1 MSTYDIE
8 RGRPYQGGGGNSGF
22 AGSTRGGDFGGNY
35 GGGGEDPLVTSL
47 KENIRQISNNVTNL
61 TKMVSNLGA
70 PGRDSPEL
78 REKLNSTIETTK
90 LIIRNATQQIRDLSG
105 NVRGSPEERNQQKM
119 VHQKLTKDFG
129 VWLQKFQEISK
140 ISAQKERSTPLPAA
154 NTYNAPPTTNNRQTQ
169 PAWGKQANNQEQYHH
184 QYEEDRD
191 EKQGLLEASRRD
203 NLMQIEGEREFNDA
217 MIQDRE
223 EGIKQIEATI
233 TEVGGIFQDLAQ
245 IVHEQGFMIDNI
257 ESNVESTSHNTAEA
271 VVELRK
277 ASKHQRSARTK
288 MCWLMLIIAI
298 VIGVI
303 AVAIYFGVK

>member
-1 MSTYDIE
+1 MY
-8 RGRPYQGGGGNSGF
+8 
-22 AGSTRGGDFGGNY
+22 
-35 GGGGEDPLVTSL
+35 GGGEDPLVSSL
-47 KENIRQISNNVTNL
+47 KENIKQISNNVTNL
-61 TKMVSNLGA
+61 TKMVSTLGTN
-70 PGRDSPEL
+70 RDGPEL

-154 NTYNAPPTTNNRQTQ
+154 NAYNAPPQNTRQPSQ
-169 PAWGKQANNQEQYHH
+169 QWGKPQNNQEQYHH
-184 QYEEDRD
+184 QYADEQD
-191 EKQGLLEASRRD
+191 EKQGLLDSSRRD
-203 NLMQIEGEREFNDA
+203 TLMQIENEREFNDA

-257 ESNVESTSHNTAEA
+257 ESNVESTSHHTAEA

-298 VIGVI
+298 VLGVI
-303 AVAIYFGVK
+303 AVAIYFGIK

>member
-1 MSTYDIE
+1 MAYDIE
-8 RGRPYQGGGGNSGF
+8 RGRPYQGGNSGY
-22 AGSTRGGDFGGNY
+22 AGSTRGGGG
-35 GGGGEDPLVTSL
+35 GEFSGGEDPLVSSL
-47 KENIRQISNNVTNL
+47 KENIKQVSNNVTNL
-61 TKMVSNLGA
+61 TKMVSTLGTN
-70 PGRDSPEL
+70 RDGPEL

-105 NVRGSPEERNQQKM
+105 NIRGTPEERNQQKM

-154 NTYNAPPTTNNRQTQ
+154 NAYNAQPPTNQRQPSQT
-169 PAWGKQANNQEQYHH
+169 WGKQQPQQTNQEQYHH
-184 QYEEDRD
+184 QYDTDGD
-191 EKQGLLEASRRD
+191 EKAGLLDSSRRD
-203 NLMQIEGEREFNDA
+203 TLMQIENEREFNDA

-257 ESNVESTSHNTAEA
+257 ESNVESTSHHTAEA

-298 VIGVI
+298 VLGVI
-303 AVAIYFGVK
+303 AVAIYFGIK